1 VTLSTPITSVMAMAH
16 LIGLGPPAESGES
29 LKSSRCVDERHFV
42 APSPPS
48 GASAPSQDLSSEA
61 DLNTAD
67 WHAAEQRRRGATG
80 EDVPDATVRAAR
92 LPVDFAADWPRA
104 DAGAEGAPP
113 SPVRDIPR
121 WKKRQRLLRF
131 TRAWAAVKMSISA
144 ASTWLTMSSLH
155 AKSGEWVCA
164 YGVACFWWAIGPH
177 WRKRCFGPGQKLEPE
192 LYEGVARWCWGV
204 GTVLVLGGSVIYF
217 LQLS

>member
-1 VTLSTPITSVMAMAH
+1 M
-16 LIGLGPPAESGES
+16 
-29 LKSSRCVDERHFV
+29 
-42 APSPPS
+42 PPS
-48 GASAPSQDLSSEA
+48 GALGPPQDLSSDR

-67 WHAAEQRRRGATG
+67 WHAAAQRRRGARG
-80 EDVPDATVRAAR
+80 EEDADTTVRAAR

-104 DAGAEGAPP
+104 AGAENSPP
-113 SPVRDIPR
+113 SPGRDIPR
-121 WKKRQRLLRF
+121 WKKRQRLLKF
-131 TRAWAAVKMSISA
+131 TRAWAVVKMSISA

-155 AKSGEWVCA
+155 AKSGEWVSA

-192 LYEGVARWCWGV
+192 LYEGVAKWCWGI
-204 GTVLVLGGSVIYF
+204 GTVLVLGGAVIYF